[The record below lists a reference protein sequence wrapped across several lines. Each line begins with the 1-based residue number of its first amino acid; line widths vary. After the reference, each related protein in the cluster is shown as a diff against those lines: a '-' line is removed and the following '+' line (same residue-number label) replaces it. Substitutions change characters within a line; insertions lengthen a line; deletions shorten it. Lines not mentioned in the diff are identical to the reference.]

1 MRGWGAEGGPLSFN
15 RGAAISFPTKIK
27 KRECGAFPPSLGARP
42 ALRLPPVPTGMGE
55 HSFRK
60 MAKGRPRKKYL
71 LAKIAC
77 AMTRQHKSFF
87 DAYP

>member
-1 MRGWGAEGGPLSFN
+1 MWG
-15 RGAAISFPTKIK
+15 RVSFPSKTETA
-27 KRECGAFPPSLGARP
+27 ECEAFPPSPNGARP
-42 ALRLPPVPTGMGE
+42 ALRLPPVPTGMAE

-71 LAKIAC
+71 PAKIAC

-87 DAYP
+87 RCLSVST

>member
-1 MRGWGAEGGPLSFN
+1 
-15 RGAAISFPTKIK
+15 
-27 KRECGAFPPSLGARP
+27 
-42 ALRLPPVPTGMGE
+42 MGE

-77 AMTRQHKSFF
+77 AMTGQHKSFS